1 MEMFVG
7 LQEVKTN
14 VERCY
19 VPFTWFPPVVTSC
32 QTIVQCHNQDTQ
44 HWYIY
49 IFTRIF
55 AVACL

>member
-44 HWYIY
+44 H
-49 IFTRIF
+49 
-55 AVACL
+55 